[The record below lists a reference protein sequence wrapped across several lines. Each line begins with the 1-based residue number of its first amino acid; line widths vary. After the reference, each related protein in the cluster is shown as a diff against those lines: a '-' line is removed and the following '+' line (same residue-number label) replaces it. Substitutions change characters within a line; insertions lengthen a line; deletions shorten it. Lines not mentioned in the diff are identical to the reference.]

1 MPDWNP
7 ELYRQFE
14 AERTR
19 PALELLSRIPLT
31 SPARITDLGCGPGN
45 STQGL
50 QERFAQAVVAGI
62 DSSAAMLDSAR
73 QRLPQC
79 RFSRDD
85 IATWRPAAA
94 QDIIYANASLQWV
107 PDHQTLFPRLFSLTA
122 PGGCLAVQMPDNREE
137 PSHREMRRIAGE
149 APWRQHIGDTAA
161 VRVKVLSAEQYYDLL
176 APDAESVD
184 IWRTTYFH
192 VMPSADAIVEWVR
205 ATGLRPFVER
215 LDEDLRSTFIT
226 RYRQALQDAYP
237 ARAGGT
243 VLLAF
248 PRLFIVA
255 GKAV

>member
-1 MPDWNP
+1 MTDWNP
-7 ELYRQFE
+7 TLYRQFE

-50 QERFAQAVVAGI
+50 HERFPQAVITGI
-62 DSSAAMLDSAR
+62 DSSAAMLGNAR
-73 QRLPQC
+73 ARLPQC
-79 RFSRDD
+79 RFSQED
-85 IATWRPAAA
+85 ITAWRPDAA

-107 PDHQTLFPRLFSLTA
+107 PDHETLFPRLFSLTA

-137 PSHREMRRIAGE
+137 PSHSEMRRIAQE
-149 APWRQHIGDTAA
+149 APWRQHIGDAA
-161 VRVKVLSAEQYYDLL
+161 GIRVKIVSARDYYDLL
-176 APDAESVD
+176 APDALSVD

-192 VMPSADAIVEWVR
+192 VMPSAGAIVEWLR
-205 ATGLRPFVER
+205 ATGLRPFLER
-215 LDEDLRSTFIT
+215 LDDALQASFIA
-226 RYRQALQDAYP
+226 RYQQALVNAYP
-237 ARAGGT
+237 ARADGK

-255 GKAV
+255 MKRV